1 MAEDLGAEEHSSC
14 WAGVVGVPP
23 CWALVEEGHSDS
35 EEVVVG
41 LLLQTDQAEVGAVQ
55 VGAVLLY
62 IDLDEVEVDLLLLP
76 QRVEVVDPGC
86 RIVVRVALEIAAGV
100 LSNES
105 CYCFASLEVE
115 EVE

>member
-35 EEVVVG
+35 EEVVVE
-41 LLLQTDQAEVGAVQ
+41 LLLQTDQAE

-62 IDLDEVEVDLLLLP
+62 IDLDEVEVDLLLLR
-76 QRVEVVDPGC
+76 QRVEVVHPGC
-86 RIVVRVALEIAAGV
+86 RIVVRVVLEIAAGV